1 MIEIK
6 NISKSYIKG
15 DKIIDNLNLEV
26 KNGEILG
33 FIGPNGAGKTTV
45 IKMMTGILE
54 IDAGDILIDGKSIQ
68 NEPYEAKKHIGFTP
82 DNPDMFLNLKGIEYL
97 NFIAII

>member
-54 IDAGDILIDGKSIQ
+54 IDAGDI
-68 NEPYEAKKHIGFTP
+68 
-82 DNPDMFLNLKGIEYL
+82 
-97 NFIAII
+97 

>member
-54 IDAGDILIDGKSIQ
+54 IDAGDILKVYKMSHMKLRKI
-68 NEPYEAKKHIGFTP
+68 
-82 DNPDMFLNLKGIEYL
+82 
-97 NFIAII
+97 